1 MLKLLL
7 FASLIS
13 GLLSETIKVS
23 PPDSLQKALDNVKPG
38 DTIFLEDGLYLQD
51 IITKVDG
58 ELSKR
63 ITVKGSRSA
72 IIKGAGDRDRI
83 FEINHSYY
91 TLDGFTIDGHHGDGD
106 KESDYTDKCLF
117 VLGTKKPELI
127 RDHRGEYL
135 SSLDG
140 LIVKNMLMQNSGGE
154 TMRLR
159 SFITNAEIYGN
170 KFYRAGIHAILGGLK
185 SSKNAEQVYVGTSSN
200 QHYDGKNSKSG
211 PDLTRYIWI
220 HHNDFSGSCS
230 EGVEAAKEGTE
241 YVLVE
246 YNEIT
251 DQIDP
256 ESAGVGIRSDNV
268 IVRYNSITNTEGAG
282 VRIGGH
288 KVDGKTYGQLNQIY
302 GNTFADTKYGTLK
315 IQTNPQT
322 VICGNKCEGSC
333 LSKGD
338 LGDGYDPEEECK
350 DVPEVDWLKN
360 KDGSLET
367 LPIDTSEDEEQ
378 EENSQQVSISIGKG
392 SKCFPLN
399 IKKIEASSEQSG
411 NSAQNAI
418 DGKAISRWS
427 AKGKDE
433 WLEIDLGNYK
443 SINAIEMAFFK
454 GDERTQEFSVY
465 IEGSRILY
473 DVKSS
478 GKTLGLQRFTFD
490 EKKGSEVTIYGKG
503 NSENDWNS
511 ITELVLCG
519 PQKDEDE
526 HDLEVSNSN
535 DCETITSLKIEDVL
549 GSTDDGNVPKNV
561 IDGDMKTYFSSN
573 PEEEEA
579 YLVLVIDNPRYV
591 EEVSISFYSGDE
603 RFTFFD
609 ILVRKKNDDWQEVY
623 KDQTSNPNN
632 GLNSYDI
639 GIDDVKEVKIVGYGS
654 EYLDGSTQSKW
665 LSVTEVVV
673 LGC

>member
-23 PPDSLQKALDNVKPG
+23 PSDSVQKALDNVKPG

-230 EGVEAAKEGTE
+230 EGVEASKEGTE

-288 KVDGKTYGQLNQIY
+288 KVDGKTYGQFNQIY

-322 VICGNKCEGSC
+322 VICGNKCKGSC

-338 LGDGYDPEEECK
+338 LGAGYDPEEECK

-367 LPIDTSEDEEQ
+367 QPIDTTEDEEQ

-535 DCETITSLKIEDVL
+535 DCETITSLNIEDVL

>member
-23 PPDSLQKALDNVKPG
+23 PSDSVQKALDNVKPG

-230 EGVEAAKEGTE
+230 EGVEASKEGTE

-288 KVDGKTYGQLNQIY
+288 KVDGKTYGQFNQIY

-322 VICGNKCEGSC
+322 VICGNKCKGSC

-367 LPIDTSEDEEQ
+367 QPIDTTEDEEQ

-535 DCETITSLKIEDVL
+535 DCETITSLNIEDVL

>member
-1 MLKLLL
+1 M
-7 FASLIS
+7 
-13 GLLSETIKVS
+13 
-23 PPDSLQKALDNVKPG
+23 
-38 DTIFLEDGLYLQD
+38 
-51 IITKVDG
+51 
-58 ELSKR
+58 
-63 ITVKGSRSA
+63 
-72 IIKGAGDRDRI
+72 
-83 FEINHSYY
+83 
-91 TLDGFTIDGHHGDGD
+91 
-106 KESDYTDKCLF
+106 
-117 VLGTKKPELI
+117 
-127 RDHRGEYL
+127 
-135 SSLDG
+135 
-140 LIVKNMLMQNSGGE
+140 
-154 TMRLR
+154 
-159 SFITNAEIYGN
+159 
-170 KFYRAGIHAILGGLK
+170 
-185 SSKNAEQVYVGTSSN
+185 
-200 QHYDGKNSKSG
+200 
-211 PDLTRYIWI
+211 
-220 HHNDFSGSCS
+220 
-230 EGVEAAKEGTE
+230 
-241 YVLVE
+241 
-246 YNEIT
+246 
-251 DQIDP
+251 
-256 ESAGVGIRSDNV
+256 
-268 IVRYNSITNTEGAG
+268 
-282 VRIGGH
+282 
-288 KVDGKTYGQLNQIY
+288 
-302 GNTFADTKYGTLK
+302 
-315 IQTNPQT
+315 
-322 VICGNKCEGSC
+322 
-333 LSKGD
+333 
-338 LGDGYDPEEECK
+338 
-350 DVPEVDWLKN
+350 
-360 KDGSLET
+360 ET
-367 LPIDTSEDEEQ
+367 LTIDTSEDEEQ